1 MSITISGI
9 ATAGVSNQFVRNQL
23 INQLNSGQ
31 TDLYQLE
38 MEISTGHQFQLP
50 SENTAAA
57 SQVESI
63 QSLLER
69 KDQMKSNVSATQTY
83 LGQTDSTLTDVSN
96 LLTSIQSTALGAVG
110 STASDAQRQAAIL
123 QIQQVVQELVAQG
136 NQQFNGRQLF
146 GGTNTS
152 SPPFSIDGAGN
163 VVYSGSSTSPQT
175 YIDLN
180 QLFDTSVTGDQA
192 FGAMSQPIQGATL
205 TPAVSSST
213 PLADL
218 HGGQGVAAGSIAIS
232 DGQSTSVVDLRS
244 AKTLGDVALL
254 IEQHPPKGRTISA
267 EVTSS
272 GLTISLQPNAPGDNL
287 TIREVDGNSTA
298 NDLGI
303 LDSTGAGTGP
313 IVGQSLNAAVTG
325 NTPVANLFGTTAAAY
340 IHFGQPDS
348 DIILQADTAGDKT
361 PDGTL
366 LNNVT
371 VHFVNDAPA
380 AGQETASFDPG
391 TPASGNNAGTPGTL
405 TVHISTS
412 AVSASNASEIVKA
425 INQAPG
431 LPFTASLDPAN
442 QDGGAQPPITTLPP
456 DTTTSGGGSSTGAAG
471 ARSTLDTAGLQI
483 VSEGKTYTVDFSGDK
498 TVQDLLNSINGAG
511 AGLDA
516 EINAAGTGIDV
527 RSRISG
533 NSFSIGENGGT
544 TATQL
549 GLRSFTAATPLAQ
562 LNYGQGVGRNTATPP
577 GNDFTIS
584 QALPGPPPTNVQ
596 VDVSIANDATVG
608 DVLQSINSAAQ
619 AAGATFHA
627 QLAATGNGIELVD
640 SDSTHGPIVVAA
652 NSQSTAA
659 VDLGLLPAGAQA
671 RTDSGPNSGLVFKAV
686 QGATAGNVQVIF
698 QANANITPGNE
709 TVNYDPTAGTLTFQ
723 ISAQSTAN
731 DVIAALQ
738 NDPTAR
744 TAFTASLDT
753 ASDPTNDGSGAV
765 HPQMGGGQPIAMTG
779 SDVNPQE
786 TDSVFNALLKLSA
799 AFQSDDEPAIQRSMG
814 LLSASMQN
822 LNNTRSELGV
832 HEQSLSTISTQ
843 IDNEELSLNSAM
855 SSVYD
860 TDMASAVSQYTAAQI
875 SYQATLQ
882 TTASL
887 LKMSL
892 LNYV

>member
-9 ATAGVSNQFVRNQL
+9 ATSGVSNQFVRNQL
-23 INQLNSGQ
+23 INQLSFGE

-83 LGQTDSTLTDVSN
+83 LGQTDSTLTSVSN
-96 LLTSIQSTALGAVG
+96 LLTSIQSTALSAVG
-110 STASDAQRQAAIL
+110 ATAGDAQRQAAIL
-123 QIQQVVQELVAQG
+123 QIQQAVQELVAQG
-136 NQQFNGRQLF
+136 NQQFGGRQLF

-152 SPPFSIDGAGN
+152 SPPFAFDGAGN

-175 YIDLN
+175 YVDLN
-180 QLFDTSVTGDQA
+180 RLFDTSVTGDQA
-192 FGAMSQPIQGATL
+192 FGAMSQPIPGATL

-213 PLADL
+213 PLANL

-232 DGQSTSVVDLRS
+232 DGQNTSVVDLRS

-267 EVTSS
+267 EVTST
-272 GLTISLQPNAPGDNL
+272 GLTINLQPGAPGDNL

-303 LDSTGAGTGP
+303 LKTTSAGPGP
-313 IVGQSLNAAVTG
+313 IVGQSLNTAVTG
-325 NTPVANLFGTTAAAY
+325 NTPVADLFGTTAAAY

-348 DIILQADTAGDKT
+348 DIILQANAAGDKT

-371 VHFVNDAPA
+371 VHFVDDRQA

-391 TPASGNNAGTPGTL
+391 TPASGNNPGTPGTL
-405 TVHISTS
+405 TVHVSTS

-425 INQAPG
+425 INQAAG

-442 QDGGAQPPITTLPP
+442 QDGGAQPPITSTSLPA
-456 DTTTSGGGSSTGAAG
+456 DTTTSGGSG
-471 ARSTLDTAGLQI
+471 STLDAAGLQI
-483 VSEGKTYTVDFSGDK
+483 VSEGKTYMVDFSGDK

-533 NSFSIGENGGT
+533 SSFSIGENGGT

-549 GLRSFTAATPLAQ
+549 GLRTLTAGTLLAQ
-562 LNYGQGVGRNTATPP
+562 LNYGQGVGHSTATPP
-577 GNDFTIS
+577 GNDFSIS
-584 QALPGPPPTNVQ
+584 QTLPGPPPSNVQ
-596 VDVSIANDATVG
+596 VDVSIAGDATVG
-608 DVLQSINSAAQ
+608 DVIGTINSAAQ

-627 QLAATGNGIELVD
+627 QLAATGNGIELVEA
-640 SDSTHGPIVVAA
+640 DSTHGPIVITA

-659 VDLGLLPAGAQA
+659 VDLGLVPAGQ
-671 RTDSGPNSGLVFKAV
+671 T
-686 QGATAGNVQVIF
+686 
-698 QANANITPGNE
+698 
-709 TVNYDPTAGTLTFQ
+709 
-723 ISAQSTAN
+723 SAQS
-731 DVIAALQ
+731 
-738 NDPTAR
+738 
-744 TAFTASLDT
+744 
-753 ASDPTNDGSGAV
+753 
-765 HPQMGGGQPIAMTG
+765 QMTGGQPIALTG

-786 TDSVFNALLKLSA
+786 TGSVFNALLKLAA
-799 AFQSDDEPAIQRSMG
+799 AFQSNDAPAIQRAMG
-814 LLSASMQN
+814 LLSTSMQN
-822 LNNTRSELGV
+822 LNNARSELGV

-843 IDNEELSLNSAM
+843 IDNEELSLKSAM
-855 SSVYD
+855 SNVYD
-860 TDMASAVSQYTAAQI
+860 TDMASAVSQYTAAQT